1 MSTARPA
8 SERTASVQL
17 WIPTTQASLRLGI
30 STKTLFR
37 LKRQGVLKR
46 ERHWTRKNPA
56 AARSD
61 LLWHI
66 QRCELTLGRI

>member
-1 MSTARPA
+1 MSTPRPA
-8 SERTASVQL
+8 GERTTPVQL

-37 LKRQGVLKR
+37 LKQQGVLKR

-56 AARSD
+56 SPRSD

-66 QRCELTLGRI
+66 QRCELALGRI